1 MRKKILII
9 GGVAAGMSCAVR
21 ARRLSEDAE
30 IIVVERGPYVSF
42 ANCGLPYYIGGE
54 ITDREKLLVQTP
66 EQLRARFNLDVRVNT
81 EAVRID
87 PKAKVVELV
96 DRTNEK
102 SYAESYDELVLAVGA
117 VPLKPPIPGIERMGH
132 FVVRNIPDV
141 DAITNWLQAKS
152 VKRAVVVGGGYIGLE
167 VTEQLHRRGIEVAI
181 AEALP
186 QVMAPLDPEMAE
198 LLHAELRRHNVD
210 LHLNDG
216 VVAFEEPAPG
226 EDARASTVVL
236 QSGTRLPADIVILGI
251 GVRPDTTLAQTAGVQ
266 IGPRK
271 GIVVDEYLRTS
282 VPNIWAAG
290 DAVEVPDFV
299 TGESVVVPLAGPAN
313 RQGRMIADN
322 IFGRNVRYR
331 GTLGTAILRVF
342 SLVAACTGANEKT
355 LRRLRRRYEV
365 IHLHPASHASYYP
378 GAKPLSM
385 KVIFDPENGRV
396 LGAQIVGQETVDR
409 RIDVLATAIRAGLT
423 VDDLADLELAYAPPF
438 GSAKDP
444 VNIAGMIGQN
454 VRNGLVSHAQ
464 WYELTEDSSAVILDV
479 RTPGERKQG
488 AIPNSIHIPL
498 DELRQRL
505 HELPKD
511 RNVIVYCA
519 AGQRSYYASR
529 LLTQHG
535 FRVRNLTGA
544 FRTWKTATGGAA

>member
-313 RQGRMIADN
+313 RQGRMIAD
-322 IFGRNVRYR
+322 
-331 GTLGTAILRVF
+331 
-342 SLVAACTGANEKT
+342 
-355 LRRLRRRYEV
+355 
-365 IHLHPASHASYYP
+365 
-378 GAKPLSM
+378 
-385 KVIFDPENGRV
+385 
-396 LGAQIVGQETVDR
+396 
-409 RIDVLATAIRAGLT
+409 
-423 VDDLADLELAYAPPF
+423 
-438 GSAKDP
+438 
-444 VNIAGMIGQN
+444 
-454 VRNGLVSHAQ
+454 
-464 WYELTEDSSAVILDV
+464 
-479 RTPGERKQG
+479 
-488 AIPNSIHIPL
+488 
-498 DELRQRL
+498 
-505 HELPKD
+505 
-511 RNVIVYCA
+511 
-519 AGQRSYYASR
+519 
-529 LLTQHG
+529 
-535 FRVRNLTGA
+535 
-544 FRTWKTATGGAA
+544 